1 METPVKL
8 APGDVAGLEN
18 LLRQHRIFERYGLE
32 RIGVYGSFARGEVY
46 RDVDLL
52 IDPYLEHRVRMQM
65 REELQ
70 ELLRSKVDLV
80 VREMMD
86 PIVMF
91 RAKKD
96 MKYATQR

>member
-1 METPVKL
+1 M
-8 APGDVAGLEN
+8 
-18 LLRQHRIFERYGLE
+18 
-32 RIGVYGSFARGEVY
+32 YGSFARGEVY